1 MELVFTVNRGGY
13 GNYNY
18 TMKIENNICTW
29 SCDRWE
35 VQQGMHFNNPPYNVP
50 SYISKSIKEL
60 LEMSAIATQHFTM
73 WIFANKLKN
82 VLTVTLKDEL
92 DDIILHY
99 VKELKETEIKLK
111 ESEQK
116 LQLLQ
121 ITHNDL
127 IIKHNIQNNY
137 INNKKKI
144 IKKCKLEI
152 IKLNDD
158 ISKKITE
165 LLNKNRQLKND
176 NLEITIE
183 NNKLKKQLEETENR
197 LQKLND
203 KLKESDNTQKKDKNS
218 RWSMLSSFFYK

>member
-1 MELVFTVNRGGY
+1 
-13 GNYNY
+13 
-18 TMKIENNICTW
+18 
-29 SCDRWE
+29 
-35 VQQGMHFNNPPYNVP
+35 
-50 SYISKSIKEL
+50 
-60 LEMSAIATQHFTM
+60 M
-73 WIFANKLKN
+73 WKFANKLKN

-121 ITHNDL
+121 ITHND
-127 IIKHNIQNNY
+127 
-137 INNKKKI
+137 
-144 IKKCKLEI
+144 
-152 IKLNDD
+152 D
-158 ISKKITE
+158 ISNKITE

-203 KLKESDNTQKKDKNS
+203 KLKESDNKQKKDKNS